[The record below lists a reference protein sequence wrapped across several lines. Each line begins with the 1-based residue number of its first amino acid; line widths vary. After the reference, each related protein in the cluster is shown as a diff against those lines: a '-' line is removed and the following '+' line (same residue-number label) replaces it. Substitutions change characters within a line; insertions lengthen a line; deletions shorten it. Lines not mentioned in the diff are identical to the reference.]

1 MTKGAMDLVAHF
13 QGARTVASVQSGVPL
28 FNEGESGKNMYVLM
42 EGTVSILVGGKLV
55 EVAEPG
61 ALLGEMA
68 LVNSSVRS
76 ATAITRSDCRVISIN
91 SLQFDL
97 LVRESPEFARHVM
110 EVMANRLRRMNEMF
124 KEASLS
130 EQPARDRPLG
140 QPARST
146 SEKKNP
152 IYPV

>member
-1 MTKGAMDLVAHF
+1 MTKWAMDLVAHF
-13 QGARTVASVQSGVPL
+13 QGARTVTSVQSGVPL

-61 ALLGEMA
+61 SLLGEMA

-124 KEASLS
+124 KEAPLS
-130 EQPARDRPLG
+130 EQPALHRPPG
-140 QPARST
+140 QPAGST
-146 SEKKNP
+146 LAKTNL
-152 IYPV
+152 IHPV